1 MNFLQNELQKF
12 LVNLANSFKQ
22 NLDKNRSVDVKKDY
36 IDGYDD
42 GIRYCIENIEEY
54 AELFKQQC
62 KAIEQHN
69 TDIVGSSITKLS

>member
-42 GIRYCIENIEEY
+42 GIRYCIESIEEY